1 MEKKIIA
8 WEPWLF
14 IFFGLF
20 HLHRIW
26 GMFDRTSYAGFW
38 IDILENKGLLY
49 FILMGTLAFFCV
61 LGVITFCRNIHN
73 NYWWRWIYLFGGI
86 YVLFDLYAIAVGLEF
101 WNKFLLWMY
110 DVNSPYWN
118 LIWFSF
124 VLLGGFVFVLG
135 IKLLMQRK
143 K

>member
-1 MEKKIIA
+1 MGRGDRWGNRKSREQYRKRGVPELGYYYIVTDTDQTEKNYL
-8 WEPWLF
+8 E
-14 IFFGLF
+14 GLRAVSYT
-20 HLHRIW
+20 HL
-26 GMFDRTSYAGFW
+26 
-38 IDILENKGLLY
+38 
-49 FILMGTLAFFCV
+49 LAFLCV
-61 LGVITFCRNIHN
+61 LGVVTFCRNIHN

-135 IKLLMQRK
+135 IKLLIQRK

>member
-1 MEKKIIA
+1 M
-8 WEPWLF
+8 
-14 IFFGLF
+14 GL
-20 HLHRIW
+20 
-26 GMFDRTSYAGFW
+26 FDRTAYARFW
-38 IDILENKGLLY
+38 IGISENKGLFY
-49 FILMGTLAFFCV
+49 FILMGTLAFLCV
-61 LGVITFCRNIHN
+61 LGVVTFCRNIHN

-135 IKLLMQRK
+135 IKLLIQRK